1 MKLNNLILKGGNY
14 LNTIKTKT
22 NLNND
27 QLKYILIGVIIL
39 IILVAII
46 LFIKNARFKKE
57 NPTFFTKPKNA
68 TKYVSIP
75 SKLFYQPISGYN
87 FSMTFWVR
95 VTNWGYKLNSEKH
108 ILTKG
113 NNENN
118 IRSNSS
124 VCPSIWWDDSI
135 NDLNFY
141 VATLKGLQKF
151 KLRDIPIGNWNHIAI
166 VFRSKTVALYFHPIE
181 INILDIAYMQ

>member
-68 TKYVSIP
+68 TKYV
-75 SKLFYQPISGYN
+75 
-87 FSMTFWVR
+87 
-95 VTNWGYKLNSEKH
+95 
-108 ILTKG
+108 
-113 NNENN
+113 
-118 IRSNSS
+118 
-124 VCPSIWWDDSI
+124 
-135 NDLNFY
+135 
-141 VATLKGLQKF
+141 
-151 KLRDIPIGNWNHIAI
+151 LRTAQTTRRTGREP
-166 VFRSKTVALYFHPIE
+166 
-181 INILDIAYMQ
+181 